1 MPARNMS
8 KLDSFIRILIGAAL
22 IWLGF
27 ISEGVIL
34 NSLLANV
41 VGIFGV
47 LNIAASAV
55 RICPV
60 YSLARLS
67 TVRAD

>member
-8 KLDSFIRILIGAAL
+8 KLDSFIRILIGVAL

-27 ISEGVIL
+27 ISEGIIL

-41 VGIFGV
+41 VGVFGV
-47 LNIAASAV
+47 LNIVASSV

-60 YSLARLS
+60 YAIARLS